1 MKLNEYI
8 DEEYVSSF
16 DGIFNGTLSYR
27 KDSFIK
33 HNHYGKASNLEC
45 NVKKSADIQF
55 ENDKWEDIIESA
67 KSKPR

>member
-33 HNHYGKASNLEC
+33 HNHYGKASKSEC
-45 NVKKSADIQF
+45 NVKKSAHIQF
-55 ENDKWEDIIESA
+55 ENDKWEDVKESA
-67 KSKPR
+67 ISKPR